1 MPRLFS
7 MSVFKFRFIV
17 HFPFDLVGEAFRLP
31 PHNGAVFCRVG
42 RETRPLR

>member
-1 MPRLFS
+1 MAFS
-7 MSVFKFRFIV
+7 IDPLKFRFIV
-17 HFPFDLVGEAFRLP
+17 HLPFDFVGEAFRLL